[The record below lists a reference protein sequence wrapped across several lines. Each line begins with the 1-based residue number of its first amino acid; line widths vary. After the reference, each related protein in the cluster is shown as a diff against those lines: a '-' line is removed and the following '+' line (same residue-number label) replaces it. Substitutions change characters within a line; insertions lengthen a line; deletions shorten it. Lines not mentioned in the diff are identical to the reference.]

1 MTVSSQANEKA
12 LNETVGHLTVE
23 KARLDRDLSTRQL
36 IADQEIMLVQQSKAS
51 VEAANASLR
60 QDLLVVVP
68 AYAIVRRFADPPW
81 QGEHPSRFG
90 P

>member
-1 MTVSSQANEKA
+1 MHSAGSWRYAYLMVIRAIRADDDVICQANEKA
-12 LNETVGHLTVE
+12 LNETVGHLTIE

-60 QDLLVVVP
+60 QDL
-68 AYAIVRRFADPPW
+68 
-81 QGEHPSRFG
+81 
-90 P
+90 